1 MEYGSRGGGNLPVK
15 RKGNWG
21 TKKEDVLSSIEIRE
35 DVSDEEGSD
44 VSDTVECWK
53 CWKESGEPPKIP
65 MSDYKNSPPAYGQG
79 LMYLFI
85 VLSISMFIYFVNN
98 YNAKQLERIKEEYG
112 MDMKPPVPELWW
124 QHALSYHVV
133 VRSFKDSNGDGIGDL
148 NGKSALCVRSF
159 NTQQGVNN

>member
-1 MEYGSRGGGNLPVK
+1 MKYGSRELPVK
-15 RKGNWG
+15 RKRNGA
-21 TKKEDVLSSIEIRE
+21 KKEEDWSGIEIKD
-35 DVSDEEGSD
+35 DVSDEGSD

-65 MSDYKNSPPAYGQG
+65 LSDYKHSPPAYGQG

-85 VLSISMFIYFVNN
+85 VISISMFIYFVNN

-124 QHALSYHVV
+124 QHALSYHVL

-148 NGKSALCVRSF
+148 NGKQINSF
-159 NTQQGVNN
+159 LVM